1 MKRGDIWIVDLEPSL
16 GNEMRSAR
24 PRPVMILSTVRF
36 CQVTGLALSVP
47 ITGGGQHS
55 RTAGYG
61 VSMMGFGLQT
71 DGVVRCE
78 QVRTLDLRAR
88 GASYVET
95 APAALVD
102 QILGIVDSM
111 LA

>member
-1 MKRGDIWIVDLEPSL
+1 MKRGNIWIVDLEPSV

-24 PRPVMILSTVRF
+24 PRPVMILSTARF
-36 CQVTGLALSVP
+36 CQVTGLALTVP

-55 RTAGYG
+55 RTAGYA
-61 VSMMGFGLQT
+61 VSLMGFGLKT
-71 DGVVRCE
+71 DGVARCE
-78 QVRTLDLRAR
+78 QVRTLDLNARRAVF
-88 GASYVET
+88 VET

-102 QILGIVDSM
+102 QILGTVDSM

>member
-1 MKRGDIWIVDLEPSL
+1 MKRGDIWIVDLEPSI

-24 PRPVMILSTVRF
+24 PRTVIILSSALF
-36 CQVTGLALSVP
+36 CQVTGLALTVP

-55 RTAGYG
+55 RTAGYA
-61 VSMMGFGLQT
+61 VPIIGFGLKT
-71 DGVVRCE
+71 DGVARCE
-78 QVRTLDLRAR
+78 QVRTLDLKAR
-88 GASYVET
+88 CGFFVET
-95 APAALVD
+95 VPEMLVD

>member
-24 PRPVMILSTVRF
+24 PRPVMILSSALF
-36 CQVTGLALSVP
+36 CQVTGLALTVP

-55 RTAGYG
+55 RTAGYA
-61 VSMMGFGLQT
+61 VPVMGFGLKT
-71 DGVVRCE
+71 DGVARCE
-78 QVRTLDLRAR
+78 QVRTLDLKAR
-88 GASYVET
+88 GGSYVET
-95 APAALVD
+95 APDALVD